1 MTHASQAEAP
11 ETKASEAKA
20 PEARASETE
29 TAKTRAAEAGAAE
42 SHTSDWVSTVDT
54 VFPHH
59 ANPLGTLF
67 GGRVL
72 ALMDINASVA
82 CSRFCR
88 LPAVTASTEAVDFHN
103 PIFVGEIVEVR
114 SRVAWTGRTSMIVRC
129 EVYGENPLTGE
140 RRLCTIGHLNF
151 VAIGQGGRPTPVPRL
166 RTETEV
172 EKEHWH
178 AARKVREAIDL
189 RRRHTLEP
197 APG

>member
-1 MTHASQAEAP
+1 MTDTSDATVDATVPKPSV
-11 ETKASEAKA
+11 SD
-20 PEARASETE
+20 SNV
-29 TAKTRAAEAGAAE
+29 
-42 SHTSDWVSTVDT
+42 SDWVSTVDT

-72 ALMDINASVA
+72 ELMDVNASVA

-103 PIFVGEIVEVR
+103 PIFVGEIVELR

-140 RRLCTIGHLNF
+140 RRLCTIGHMNF
-151 VAIGQGGRPTPVPRL
+151 VAIGPGGRPTPVPGL
-166 RTETEV
+166 RV
-172 EKEHWH
+172 ESELEREHWN
-178 AARKVREAIDL
+178 AASKVREAIDL
-189 RRRHTLEP
+189 RRK
-197 APG
+197 A